1 MLVSMAKY
9 FVVGGLGTITHLSLL
24 YATVEYLS
32 FEPLVGSSVVFIWVV
47 IQSYLLNKNWTFEN
61 NSKHT
66 STLPR
71 YLVVSGIGFL
81 SNLLLRYLMINVLEL
96 WYMLAQILTVT
107 VIPAMNFLLNKYWTF
122 S

>member
-1 MLVSMAKY
+1 MLVSMVKY

-81 SNLLLRYLMINVLEL
+81 SNLLLMYLMINVLEL